1 MLYVVLFK
9 EITMTEYKNLSGES
23 GILAYE
29 IGDDFIRVQFQD
41 KEVYVYTN
49 ESTGQEHIDEMKR
62 LAEKGRG
69 LNTYINQHVRKK
81 YDRKET

>member
-1 MLYVVLFK
+1 
-9 EITMTEYKNLSGES
+9 MTEYKNLSGES

-41 KEVYVYTN
+41 EEIYVYTE
-49 ESTGQEHIDEMKR
+49 ESTGQEHIEEMKR
-62 LAEKGRG
+62 LAQKGRG
-69 LNTYINQHVRKK
+69 LNTYINQNVRKK